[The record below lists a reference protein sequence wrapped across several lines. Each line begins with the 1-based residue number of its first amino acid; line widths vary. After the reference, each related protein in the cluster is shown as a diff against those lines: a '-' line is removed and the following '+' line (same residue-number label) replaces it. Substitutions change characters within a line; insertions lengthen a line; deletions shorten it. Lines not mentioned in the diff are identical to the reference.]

1 MTKEINIWEAHGRV
15 YDRPIGNPYIDPP
28 AAPKKGKKIKS
39 KIKSLD
45 DFLVLENIVCV
56 DADGKEFEKY
66 DHIYVRKDIFRD
78 AQGKSVNFNPYQAVV
93 HCEEN
98 NLFLP
103 SFALTCNVV
112 ASLFKN
118 KTDSAAKLVLDQYQ
132 NHSGDFGYHAQNTI
146 IDWGKNTMIH
156 YPTAADFNQTGAVN
170 NGHPRKALSFA
181 KNTLGDCLLEN
192 ALKDSNHTRYVKQ
205 LTGLADPAVL
215 VELGNYFGKPARLWF
230 PWSGKNGAPFTEKRT
245 AWFGCNGNGL
255 DLDGSNNLDNDYA
268 VRGVQRANASNQG

>member
-28 AAPKKGKKIKS
+28 AAPKKIKS

-45 DFLVLENIVCV
+45 NFLVLENIVCV

-103 SFALTCNVV
+103 SFALT
-112 ASLFKN
+112 
-118 KTDSAAKLVLDQYQ
+118 
-132 NHSGDFGYHAQNTI
+132 
-146 IDWGKNTMIH
+146 
-156 YPTAADFNQTGAVN
+156 
-170 NGHPRKALSFA
+170 
-181 KNTLGDCLLEN
+181 
-192 ALKDSNHTRYVKQ
+192 
-205 LTGLADPAVL
+205 
-215 VELGNYFGKPARLWF
+215 
-230 PWSGKNGAPFTEKRT
+230 
-245 AWFGCNGNGL
+245 
-255 DLDGSNNLDNDYA
+255 
-268 VRGVQRANASNQG
+268 

>member
-1 MTKEINIWEAHGRV
+1 MTKEIDIWESHGRV
-15 YDRPIGNPYIDPP
+15 YNRPIDNPYIDPP
-28 AAPKKGKKIKS
+28 VEPKGKKKR
-39 KIKSLD
+39 KEIKSLD
-45 DFLVLENIVCV
+45 DSLVLENIVCV
-56 DADGKEFEKY
+56 DADGNEFEKY
-66 DHIYVRKDIFRD
+66 DLLAVRKDIFRD
-78 AQGKSVNFNPYQAVV
+78 ADGKHISFTLYNAVL

-245 AWFGCNGNGL
+245 AWFGCYSVSL
-255 DLDGSNNLDNDYA
+255 DLSGSNLLNDSDA